1 MLRKTLVAL
10 SAVAALGVSSTAMA
24 AQGHGHSSGGG
35 SGMAGAHVSS
45 GGGGG
50 GGVGMGAVRSSGP
63 MVQGAGPV
71 GRTVTT
77 NRTNFSTGP
86 NRFSP
91 NTTFTT
97 STFRHHRFHHRNAFF
112 FGVGFAGPVFVGDS
126 CWQLVW
132 TRWGWQRVWVCDPS
146 WGWGY

>member
-35 SGMAGAHVSS
+35 GGMAGAHVSS

-97 STFRHHRFHHRNAFF
+97 GSIRHHHRFHHRNAFF
-112 FGVGFAGPVFVGDS
+112 FGVGFAGAYGYDS
-126 CWQLVW
+126 CWRWVP
-132 TRWGWQRVWVCDPS
+132 TNWGWQRVWVCDYPY
-146 WGWGY
+146 WGY

>member
-97 STFRHHRFHHRNAFF
+97 SSI
-112 FGVGFAGPVFVGDS
+112 P
-126 CWQLVW
+126 
-132 TRWGWQRVWVCDPS
+132 PPP
-146 WGWGY
+146 